1 VELKVLPKKLI
12 ILLLCSAGAHA
23 QSLNILLY
31 HHVAEQTP
39 HSTST
44 RLIQFQNQLDHF
56 LGQGYDIVD
65 LEKATRQIQQGKAL
79 SKKSLALT
87 FDDGFSSVCDLAY
100 PELKK
105 RGLPFTVFVTTD
117 PIDKGYPGYCSWSQL
132 KEMSANGATIA
143 NHTTN
148 HAHLVSDALSNGDW
162 FNQVKTNINH
172 AQSTIE
178 RQIGTA
184 PMLFAYPYGEYNN
197 PLKEWLDEQG
207 YISFGQQSGSVG
219 TSSDFQALPR
229 FNAAGNYASLT
240 SLRNKITA
248 SPLPFDYTTLP
259 DPLTTNNQPSVTVT
273 LQPSNEAYYPHLQC
287 FFNGKP
293 IEVEW
298 LSTTTFSAM
307 PPTPQSNGR
316 HRLNC
321 TAPHRNGSPYYWM
334 SQQWLIVPST

>member
-1 VELKVLPKKLI
+1 VYTVLSKKLI
-12 ILLLCSAGAHA
+12 SLLLFSASTHA
-23 QSLNILLY
+23 QPLNILLY

-44 RLIQFQNQLDHF
+44 RLVHFQNQLDHF
-56 LGQGYDIVD
+56 IEQGYEIVD
-65 LEKATRQIQQGKAL
+65 LEHATRQIKQGNVL
-79 SKKSLALT
+79 TRKSLALT
-87 FDDGFSSVCDLAY
+87 FDDGFSSVCDIAY

-132 KEMSANGATIA
+132 KEMSENGATIA
-143 NHTTN
+143 NHTTD
-148 HAHLVSDALSNGDW
+148 HAHLVSEAFTNTEWFDDA
-162 FNQVKTNINH
+162 KTNIIQ
-172 AQSTIE
+172 AQNTIE
-178 RQIGTA
+178 RRIGKA
-184 PMLFAYPYGEYNN
+184 PMLFAYPYGEYNKA
-197 PLKEWLDEQG
+197 LKQWLDEQG
-207 YISFGQQSGSVG
+207 YVSFGQQSGSVG
-219 TSSDFQALPR
+219 STSDFQALPR
-229 FNAAGNYASLT
+229 FNAAGHYASLT

-248 SPLPFDYTTLP
+248 SPLLFDYSELP
-259 DPLTTNNQPSVTVT
+259 DPLTTNNRPSVTVT

-298 LSTTTFSAM
+298 LSTTKFSAM

-334 SQQWLIVPST
+334 SQQWLIIPSN